1 MVRSST
7 ILSAILISAASAAG
21 VHAQST
27 VRPVPRIPLPL
38 NWLDQ
43 SGAQAPAFAATNS
56 AAPTDSAQAQA
67 ARFERGPVLSP
78 PALERRIEVEAFG
91 SLLSA
96 AAVETGGGDV
106 STGRFGWRARL
117 LQQTSGGG
125 TLGIEFENEAAF
137 YNFGLTSPI
146 VGTDT
151 DPFND
156 VYRTRLASTYYGR
169 VASDLSYFHGFE
181 ITIAGEPETG
191 LGDSTILG
199 GTSGLAFHASDD
211 VQITAGLMAF
221 TRLEDDAVLLPFI
234 GLDWQVNDSLRI
246 TAEGNRVALDAQ
258 LNDSVDLEF
267 YAVYDQR
274 QFRLEDGGGLGAPA
288 FRDEQID
295 LGATLGLAVGDDTR
309 IEFGVGLTAWRELTT
324 LAQGATVL
332 EIELDPRP
340 YASIGLTVGF

>member
-1 MVRSST
+1 MRSTT
-7 ILSAILISAASAAG
+7 ILSAILISAASAATLQ
-21 VHAQST
+21 AQST

-38 NWLDQ
+38 DWR
-43 SGAQAPAFAATNS
+43 AADSAETPVFTAVDS
-56 AAPTDSAQAQA
+56 AASNGSTQVRA
-67 ARFERGPVLSP
+67 ARFERGPVLAEP
-78 PALERRIEVEAFG
+78 TLERRVEVEAFG
-91 SLLSA
+91 SLLPGA
-96 AAVETGGGDV
+96 MVETGGGDV
-106 STGRFGWRARL
+106 STARFGWRARL
-117 LQQTSGGG
+117 LQQTDGGG

-137 YNFGLTSPI
+137 YDFGLSSPI

-191 LGDSTILG
+191 LADSTILG
-199 GTSGLAFHASDD
+199 GTSGLAFHASEN
-211 VQITAGLMAF
+211 VQITGGLMAF

-234 GLDWQVNDSLRI
+234 GLDWQVNESLRI

-258 LNDSVDLEF
+258 LNDAVDLEV

-274 QFRLEDGGGLGAPA
+274 QFRLEDGGGLTAPA

-295 LGATLGLAVGDDTR
+295 LGATLGLAVGEDTR
-309 IEFGVGLTAWRELTT
+309 IEFGVGFTAWRELTT
-324 LAQGATVL
+324 LADGATVL
-332 EIELDPRP
+332 EVELDPQP
-340 YASIGLTVGF
+340 FASIGLTVGF